1 MEQTNQRLEHGQVT
15 RASKRIKLDEQGSSW
30 ASASIQLSH
39 DDYTIGW
46 ICALP
51 IEFAA
56 ATAMLDQV
64 HPQLPNIG
72 NDNNNYVLGQICDHN
87 IVIAC
92 LPSGT
97 YGTTSA
103 ATVAIMMVSSFIQ
116 IRFAL
121 MVGIG
126 GGVPSKNADIR
137 LGDVVVGTP
146 SRDFDGVV
154 QYDVGKS
161 LQDGSFQRTGTT
173 NRPPALILTALSS
186 LQSSHMLDD
195 SRIPE
200 YLSEMVAR
208 HPSLSTEFTN
218 RGQQQDQL
226 FEAQYEHIGGEAT
239 CDLCDRRWLVARPPR
254 ARKDPVIHYGTIA
267 SCDQVI
273 KSGNF
278 RDKLASEWGILCFEM
293 EAAGLMDRLP
303 SLVIRGICDYADSH
317 KNKQWQRYAAATA
330 AAYAK
335 ELLSV
340 IPGTR
345 NSQASTAS
353 TATTILSDQLSGAEN
368 LSLTGDL
375 NVQAA
380 ILRYNTGLLVQRL
393 QAAHSE
399 LGLHQLGVLPEPT
412 NDRSLSVLTN
422 NNDTFLPALFAQLA
436 GSNYRQQRFTGL
448 SNASNFHE
456 NSPSSLA
463 NEADPN
469 HPRHRGDF
477 KIALLCALPLEADAV
492 KAAFDKRWDDD
503 GDTFGKAPRDQNAY
517 STGKIGRHNVVL
529 AHMPA
534 IGKEAAASV
543 AANLRSSFQGVQL
556 AIVVGIC
563 GGVPTTSAGDDIF
576 LGDVVISEGIIT
588 HDFGRQY
595 PDHFARKDN
604 ILDSLGRPNAEIRS
618 VLAKLKSRW
627 DHKNLEAKV
636 NRYIPILQRV
646 LDGTSL
652 YPGASQDKLF
662 LSSYRHKHQ
671 RLFGCDLCEACSH
684 KTDPVCD
691 EAVSSTCEQLN
702 CGDDESVL
710 RVRLSKSGA
719 NDAANEL
726 TSYEP
731 KVHFG
736 LVASGDVV
744 MKSGEDRDQIA
755 RKGKVIAFEMEGA
768 GVGDTLPC
776 LIIKGV
782 CDYADC
788 HKSKKWQN
796 YAAVSAAACMKAFLG
811 SWITNANSVFM

>member
-1 MEQTNQRLEHGQVT
+1 M
-15 RASKRIKLDEQGSSW
+15 LDE
-30 ASASIQLSH
+30 
-39 DDYTIGW
+39 
-46 ICALP
+46 
-51 IEFAA
+51 
-56 ATAMLDQV
+56 V
-64 HPQLPNIG
+64 HPELPNIG
-72 NDNNNYVLGQICDHN
+72 NDNNSYVLGQICGHN

-92 LPSGT
+92 LPSGI

-103 ATVAIMMVSSFIQ
+103 VTVATTMVLSFTQ

-126 GGVPSKNADIR
+126 GVVPSQHADIR

-146 SRDFDGVV
+146 SHDSGGVV
-154 QYDVGKS
+154 QYDAGKS
-161 LQDGSFQRTGTT
+161 LQDGIFQRTSTV

-195 SRIPE
+195 SRIPG
-200 YLSEMVAR
+200 YLSEIAVR
-208 HPSLSTEFTN
+208 HPSLSTEFTH

-226 FEAQYEHIGGEAT
+226 FEAQYEHIVGEAT
-239 CDLCDRRWLVARPPR
+239 CDLCDLCDRSWLVARPPR
-254 ARKDPVIHYGTIA
+254 ARKDPVIHYGLIA
-267 SCDQVI
+267 SGNMLM
-273 KSGNF
+273 KSGKV
-278 RDKLASEWGILCFEM
+278 RDKVAREWGILCFEM

-317 KNKQWQRYAAATA
+317 KNNQWQGYAAATA

-340 IPGTR
+340 IPRAR
-345 NSQASTAS
+345 NFQAS
-353 TATTILSDQLSGAEN
+353 TATTIPSGQPSGAEN

-399 LGLHQLGVLPEPT
+399 LGLHQQGVLPEPT
-412 NDRSLSVLTN
+412 DDRSLSVFTN
-422 NNDTFLPALFAQLA
+422 NNDTFLPALFAQFA
-436 GSNYRQQRFTGL
+436 GSNYRRQGFTGP
-448 SNASNFHE
+448 STASNFHE
-456 NSPSSLA
+456 TSPSSLA
-463 NEADPN
+463 IEADPT
-469 HPRHRGDF
+469 HPRHRADF
-477 KIALLCALPLEADAV
+477 RIALLCALPLEADAV
-492 KAAFDKRWDDD
+492 KAVFDKRWDDD
-503 GDTFGKAPRDQNAY
+503 GDAFGKAPRDQNAY

-556 AIVVGIC
+556 AIVAGIC
-563 GGVPTTSAGDDIF
+563 GGVPTTSTGDDIF
-576 LGDVVISEGIIT
+576 LGDIVISEGIIP

-595 PDHFARKDN
+595 PDHFARKDKM
-604 ILDSLGRPNAEIRS
+604 LDSLGRPNPEIRA

-627 DHKNLEAKV
+627 DHENLKAKV

-646 LDGTSL
+646 LGETSL

-691 EAVSSTCEQLN
+691 EAVSLTCEQLN

-719 NDAANEL
+719 NGAANEI

-755 RKGKVIAFEMEGA
+755 RKEKVIAFEMEGA
-768 GVGDTLPC
+768 GVWDTLPC

-788 HKSKKWQN
+788 HKSKRWQN
-796 YAAVSAAACMKAFLG
+796 YAAVSAAACMKAFLE
-811 SWITNANSVFM
+811 SWITNDNPVFM